1 MFTPPASPCPTPEAV
16 FSKSQETHLPV
27 PHSSSTHLS
36 PPSSSPPTPAPTPSK
51 AEFHQRPRE
60 VAKRR
65 IGRRFRNAVILVPL
79 VLIAITVTA
88 RIITHGPPPFLAS
101 LTSPHSWTSIFLP
114 SIPCHEPHHHHQ
126 QDGSTSNL
134 GKRSPQLPGV
144 GDTTTTSSTR
154 ASTPTSVSPTVASV
168 PTVPQSSPA
177 LPTPFPQAVNGI
189 ITKNFSSV
197 SCMNFITEMA
207 GAREFRSC
215 RPFSLLLGS
224 SDDFIAVSLVTFFVL
239 GRSPYFEASRVW
251 LSRKDARSFCP
262 FTLGHNRRSF
272 VLIEPSQ
279 LLFVF
284 LATYT
289 DGHFLSSV

>member
-1 MFTPPASPCPTPEAV
+1 MFTVLYRRTQDPDGFPSALSLPLPSPHSFRQPHSFDGFCPYPSWSQLSASNQPTCPSASLDSTVLPMFTPPASPCPAPGAV
-16 FSKSQETHLPV
+16 FSKSQEAHHSEPT
-27 PHSSSTHLS
+27 SSSTHLS
-36 PPSSSPPTPAPTPSK
+36 PPSSSTPSPSPTPSK

-79 VLIAITVTA
+79 VLIAITATA
-88 RIITHGPPPFLAS
+88 RLITHGPPPFLSS
-101 LTSPHSWTSIFLP
+101 LTSPHSWTSSFLP
-114 SIPCHEPHHHHQ
+114 STPCHEPHHHH
-126 QDGSTSNL
+126 DGATSNL

-144 GDTTTTSSTR
+144 GDTTSTSATRSSTP
-154 ASTPTSVSPTVASV
+154 AVSPTVASV

-224 SDDFIAVSLVTFFVL
+224 SDDFIAVS
-239 GRSPYFEASRVW
+239 
-251 LSRKDARSFCP
+251 
-262 FTLGHNRRSF
+262 
-272 VLIEPSQ
+272 
-279 LLFVF
+279 
-284 LATYT
+284 
-289 DGHFLSSV
+289 